1 MNLKQTLTAGLALA
15 LFSATAHAEAI
26 RYEAEDA
33 TLPTSATVIDS
44 ASCSGGKCVN
54 ANQVEFQVTAETAG
68 IYDVTFPISVKQ
80 YDWFTTYVSVN
91 GKELASATTNSPDSL
106 YTHYTF
112 KVSGKFV
119 KGANTVKISSGA
131 INLDYIDVEAHP
143 KTTFTLNAAPVSAG
157 ATESAYKLKGFLT
170 ENFGKRTVSGM
181 MIGDNAFN
189 YHYGATLEDSYLIE
203 KCVASDSCSNTDERT
218 TWKGQEDI
226 SEFKTRTGYYPALG
240 GFDMLFATGGH
251 SDEGWFSGYTDNN
264 IRMAKELWDLGGI
277 PAFTWHWKP
286 GTDTIFYTKSNGF
299 NATGCTEGISASDEY
314 NTCFNF
320 TEAFTGDKCEAVNT
334 ESETY
339 KIIVADVDKISKRF
353 LKLQEEGVAIV
364 WRPLH
369 EAAGGWFWWGVG
381 GADCYKQLYKLVYD
395 RMVNVNGVKN
405 ALWTWNI
412 ERDPSIGYDY
422 NALNPEWYPG
432 DDYVDIV
439 GVDIYNNSGDH
450 QSNVNYFN
458 KIVETVGANKLLAL
472 TENGPIPDVDST
484 FDDDAVWSFW
494 MPWYNTWGSGF
505 LNQTSNDIWQ
515 KNLADDRIFKLENMP
530 GWSAYEVKIAPKA
543 RVAAS
548 QVTLSGKTLRFALS
562 GSARVSVYSV
572 SGKRVEA
579 FGNLSAGTHTANLS
593 KLSSGIYWVRIQ
605 GAAGVE
611 NRKIVIR

>member
-1 MNLKQTLTAGLALA
+1 MNFGKTLAAGLALA
-15 LFSATAHAEAI
+15 LACAANAETV

-33 TLPTSATVIDS
+33 TLPSNATIIDS

-54 ANQVEFQVTAETAG
+54 ANQIEFQVTVEKAG
-68 IYDVTFPISVKQ
+68 IYDITLPISVKQ
-80 YDWFTTYVSVN
+80 YDWFNTNVSVN
-91 GKELASATTNSPDSL
+91 GKQLASTLTNSPDSL
-106 YTHYTF
+106 YTHYTIA
-112 KVSGKFV
+112 VSGKFAV
-119 KGANTVKISSGA
+119 GNNTVSVTGGTLNI
-131 INLDYIDVEAHP
+131 DYIDVAAHENP
-143 KTTFTLNAAPVSAG
+143 TFTLSATPVTPG
-157 ATESAYKLKGFLT
+157 ATESAYKLKAFLT

-203 KCVASDSCSNTDERT
+203 TCVASDSCSNTDEST
-218 TWKGQEDI
+218 QWKGQQDI
-226 SEFKTRTGYYPALG
+226 AEFKTRTGYYPALG

-264 IRMAKELWDLGGI
+264 IRMAKELWDFGGI
-277 PAFTWHWKP
+277 PAFTWHWKT
-286 GTDTIFYTKSNGF
+286 GTDTVFYTKSKGF
-299 NATGCTEGISASDEY
+299 KADGCTEGVLGTSND

-320 TEAFTGDKCEAVNT
+320 TKAFTGDKCEAVNT

-339 KIIVADVDKISKRF
+339 QILMADVDKVSKRL

-381 GADCYKQLYKLVYD
+381 GPDCYRELYRLVYD

-412 ERDPSIGYDY
+412 ERDPTIGYDY

-432 DDYVDIV
+432 DEYVDIV

-458 KIVETVGANKLLAL
+458 KIVETIGANKLLAL

-484 FDDDAVWSFW
+484 FDDGAAWSFW
-494 MPWYNTWGSGF
+494 MPWYNTWSSGF
-505 LNQTSNDIWQ
+505 LNQTSNEVWK
-515 KNLADDRIFKLENMP
+515 KNLADDRIVKLESMP
-530 GWSAYEVKIAPKA
+530 GWKDYSTKVSPKN
-543 RVAAS
+543 RS
-548 QVTLSGKTLRFALS
+548 QVSHVTSSGKTLHFTLQGTS
-562 GSARVSVYSV
+562 RVSVYSV
-572 SGKRVEA
+572 SGKRVQT
-579 FGNLSAGTHTANLS
+579 FGNLSAGTHAMDLS
-593 KLSSGIYWVRIQ
+593 RLSQGIYWVRIES
-605 GAAGVE
+605 GFGIE
-611 NRKIVIR
+611 NRKIVVR

>member
-1 MNLKQTLTAGLALA
+1 MDSRKTLMAGLAFALA
-15 LFSATAHAEAI
+15 SAAHAETV

-54 ANQVEFQVTAETAG
+54 ANGIDFTVSVEQSG
-68 IYDVTFPISVKQ
+68 IYDLTLPVSVKQ
-80 YDWFTTYVSVN
+80 YDWFNTNITVN
-91 GKELASATTNSPDSL
+91 GKQLASTLTNSPDSAF
-106 YTHYTF
+106 THYTL
-112 KVSGKFV
+112 KVSAKFQ
-119 KGANTVKISSGA
+119 SGTNSVQVSGGQLNMDYLSVEPHPEVA
-131 INLDYIDVEAHP
+131 FSLDA
-143 KTTFTLNAAPVSAG
+143 KPVTPG
-157 ATESAYKLKGFLT
+157 ATESAYKLKAFLT

-203 KCVASDSCSNTDERT
+203 TCVASDSCSNTDEST
-218 TWKGQEDI
+218 QWKGQQDI
-226 SEFKTRTGYYPALG
+226 VEFKTRTGYYPALG

-264 IRMAKELWDLGGI
+264 IRMAKELWNFGGI

-286 GTDTIFYTKSNGF
+286 GTDTVFYTKSKGF
-299 NATGCTEGISASDEY
+299 QSEGCTEGTIASTSD

-320 TEAFTGDKCEAVNT
+320 TKAFTGDKCEAVNP

-339 KIIVADVDKISKRF
+339 QILMADLDKVSKRF

-381 GADCYKQLYKLVYD
+381 GPDCYKQLYRLVYD

-412 ERDPSIGYDY
+412 ERDPTIGYDY

-458 KIVETVGANKLLAL
+458 KMVEEIGANKLLAL
-472 TENGPIPDVDST
+472 TENGPIPDVDSS
-484 FDDDAVWSFW
+484 FDDRATWSFW
-494 MPWYNTWGSGF
+494 MPWYNTWSSGF
-505 LNQTSNDIWQ
+505 LNQTSNDVW
-515 KNLADDRIFKLENMP
+515 KRNLADDRIVKLETMP
-530 GWSAYEVKIAPKA
+530 GWENYSTKVPPKVRA
-543 RVAAS
+543 QASRVTS
-548 QVTLSGKTLRFALS
+548 SGKTLHFTLQGTS
-562 GSARVSVYSV
+562 RVSVYSI
-572 SGKRVEA
+572 SGKRVQA
-579 FGNLSAGTHTANLS
+579 FGNLSAGTHTMDLS
-593 KLSSGIYWVRIQ
+593 KLSQGIYWVRIESVS
-605 GAAGVE
+605 GIE
-611 NRKIVIR
+611 NQKIVVR